1 VCATLG
7 AMGRASTGLSLLF
20 AVVVG
25 LASTGMSPSAVR
37 ADGPLF
43 RFSANVLPLDVVGGG
58 AADYAMIGGGA
69 SLGLDVSSI
78 DILDVGLRARFV
90 VAPLFSSPQ
99 VYGIGWYGGLALA
112 ARVHTPLVVGEVSW
126 SLGLEAGGV
135 GGQFGARGDAA
146 MAMGAVSILLQPG
159 LEHVVTSRFA
169 MTYGLEL
176 GVLLSPPNAV
186 LHGALVVGIRA
197 G

>member
-1 VCATLG
+1 
-7 AMGRASTGLSLLF
+7 MGRPKDLVLLL
-20 AVVVG
+20 AVVVVG
-25 LASTGMSPSAVR
+25 LAPSLSPSTAR

-69 SLGLDVSSI
+69 SLGLDLSAI

-90 VAPLFSSPQ
+90 VAPLFSSPR
-99 VYGIGWYGGLALA
+99 VYGTGWYGGLALA
-112 ARVHTPLVVGEVSW
+112 ARLHAPLVAGEVSW
-126 SLGLEAGGV
+126 SLGLEVGGV
-135 GGQFGARGDAA
+135 GGQFGVRGDAA
-146 MAMGAVSILLQPG
+146 MAMGVVSILLQPG

-176 GVLLSPPNAV
+176 GVMVSPPNAT
-186 LHGALVVGIRA
+186 LHGALLVGIRA